1 MSASFNTKSAVGD
14 GTTNTKGIGVNI
26 QKILFATDFS
36 HASDAALPLAT
47 SLARDHDAMMFIVHV
62 EPPTPTEGGGELY
75 YALGPTCDEIKE
87 MLHHVLP
94 ADSKVPCEHHLLTG
108 IPAKALVQF
117 AKEHNVDVI
126 VMGTHGRRALSHI
139 LMGSVAEAVVRRAP
153 CPVLTLRPTA
163 KQPAKV

>member
-1 MSASFNTKSAVGD
+1 M
-14 GTTNTKGIGVNI
+14 NI
-26 QKILFATDFS
+26 KKILFSTDFS

-47 SLARDHDAMMFIVHV
+47 SLARDHGAELLIVHV
-62 EPPTPTEGGGELY
+62 EEQAPAYGGGEVY
-75 YALGPTCDEIKE
+75 YALGPTSDELKE

-108 IPAKALVQF
+108 TPAKALVRF

-153 CPVLTLRPTA
+153 CPVLTLRPMA
-163 KQPAKV
+163 KQPANV